1 MANGN
6 GNGISLTPAK
16 TIGICISITV
26 AINTLALT
34 WMQDTSRELDDLR
47 DELSRKTDHRYRQ
60 SDAKRDF
67 RVVEEQF
74 NNVLFRFQ
82 RNEQNIQQCIDH
94 LKKHP

>member
-1 MANGN
+1 M
-6 GNGISLTPAK
+6 
-16 TIGICISITV
+16 